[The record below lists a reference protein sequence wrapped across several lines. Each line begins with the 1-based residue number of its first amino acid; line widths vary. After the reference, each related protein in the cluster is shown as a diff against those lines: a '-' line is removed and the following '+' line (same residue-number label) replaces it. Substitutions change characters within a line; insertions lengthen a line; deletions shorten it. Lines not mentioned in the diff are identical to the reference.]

1 MRNTKK
7 NADQGREIVRKKER
21 IDLAA
26 EEVHQLIDKIA
37 ENPVGKLVINEVY
50 DAVCDAFYMGV
61 AVGTRNA

>member
-21 IDLAA
+21 IDLSVG
-26 EEVHQLIDKIA
+26 ELQQLVNKIA
-37 ENPVGKLVINEVY
+37 ENPAGRLVLEDVY

-61 AVGTRNA
+61 AVGTHNT